1 MKQTIVFTV
10 TILAGLSFVFLVPQW
25 RLGAQEPPR
34 FGENKNR
41 PREEHGSDRPSRD
54 RRQIDDHLPRS
65 SEGGPMN
72 DRLMRRFDE
81 VIARLDR
88 IEHHVG
94 GDRNRNGYRPPH
106 GSEHVGNEQRMRV
119 EERRHHFGRPD
130 HDYHTLDDEQMRH
143 KSEMA
148 EQAHR
153 MHEEMR
159 ERLEDQMQHTREMM
173 EQARERF
180 IELNER
186 VEELE
191 EGKRELEERIEEL
204 LILATEMVEE

>member
-1 MKQTIVFTV
+1 MKQTVVFTV
-10 TILAGLSFVFLVPQW
+10 TILAGLTVVFLVPQW
-25 RLGAQEPPR
+25 RLGAQEPTG

-41 PREEHGSDRPSRD
+41 PRENHESDRPNRD
-54 RRQIDDHLPRS
+54 RRRIIDHVPRS
-65 SEGGPMN
+65 SEGGPMS

-88 IEHHVG
+88 IEHRVG

-106 GSEHVGNEQRMRV
+106 GSEHVGNEQRKRV
-119 EERRHHFGRPD
+119 DERHHHFGRPD
-130 HDYHTLDDEQMRH
+130 HDYHTRDDEQMRH
-143 KSEMA
+143 AAEMA

-159 ERLEDQMQHTREMM
+159 ERLEDQMQHTREIM

-191 EGKRELEERIEEL
+191 EGKRELEDRIEEL
-204 LILATEMVEE
+204 FILATEMAEE

>member
-1 MKQTIVFTV
+1 MKQTVFFTV
-10 TILAGLSFVFLVPQW
+10 TIVAGLAVVFLLPQW

-34 FGENKNR
+34 FDENGTGL
-41 PREEHGSDRPSRD
+41 REGHGPDRPGRD
-54 RRQIDDHLPRS
+54 RRQIDNHEPRS
-65 SEGGPMN
+65 SEGGPMI

-88 IEHHVG
+88 IEHRVG

-106 GSEHVGNEQRMRV
+106 GLEHVGNEQRMRA
-119 EERRHHFGRPD
+119 EEQRHHSGRPD
-130 HDYHTLDDEQMRH
+130 HDYHTRGDERMRH
-143 KSEMA
+143 ASEMA
-148 EQAHR
+148 EQAQR

-159 ERLEDQMQHTREMM
+159 ERIEDQMQHTQEMM

-204 LILATEMVEE
+204 LILATEMEEE

>member
-1 MKQTIVFTV
+1 MI
-10 TILAGLSFVFLVPQW
+10 
-25 RLGAQEPPR
+25 
-34 FGENKNR
+34 
-41 PREEHGSDRPSRD
+41 
-54 RRQIDDHLPRS
+54 
-65 SEGGPMN
+65 
-72 DRLMRRFDE
+72 DRLMSCFDE
-81 VIARLDR
+81 VIAKLDR
-88 IEHHVG
+88 IEHRVG
-94 GDRNRNGYRPPH
+94 GDRHRNGYHPPH
-106 GSEHVGNEQRMRV
+106 GSEHIGNEQRIRV

-130 HDYHTLDDEQMRH
+130 HDYYTRDDEQMRH
-143 KSEMA
+143 KSDMA
-148 EQAHR
+148 EQARR

-204 LILATEMVEE
+204 LILATEMEEE